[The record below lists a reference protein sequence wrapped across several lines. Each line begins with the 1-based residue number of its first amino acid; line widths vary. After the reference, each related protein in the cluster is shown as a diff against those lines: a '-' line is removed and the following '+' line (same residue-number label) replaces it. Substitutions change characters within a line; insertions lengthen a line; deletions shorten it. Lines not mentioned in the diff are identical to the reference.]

1 MKSKIIS
8 LLLLLA
14 VVSFSNEIQIASIQL
29 SAGEFD
35 RQQTPVSVS
44 LDGLTV
50 NQDVGQF
57 QMVKVSS
64 GKRERIPSQVI
75 SGDNSRLYWVVDRIA
90 ANESFTY
97 ELVRTELQSDEAAIE
112 VEVDEQKIVIQ
123 KDGKKLLQYNSATVF
138 PPDGVDPIY
147 KRSGFIH
154 PLWSPSENVLTRIQP
169 PDHYHHYGIWGPWT
183 KTHIA
188 DREIDFWN
196 LAKGHGTV
204 RFAGLMSIIEGAA
217 VSGFKVHQEHI
228 DFGASGSDKM
238 AMNEVLDV
246 RAWNVASGAWMLDY
260 TITLNC
266 PTDTVML
273 DAYRYGGGIGFR
285 AVESWTNK
293 NVRVLTSEN
302 KTRKDADGS
311 MARWCDV
318 SGENEAGQR
327 SGIVFM
333 SHPNNRRHPEPMR
346 IWPENANRG
355 RGDMFFEFCPI
366 RHDSW
371 LLAPGQDNVLKYRMF
386 VYDDSLDAQT
396 AEQLWQDF
404 ANPPKIVLVP

>member
-1 MKSKIIS
+1 MITRLVLFVV
-8 LLLLLA
+8 LLTAVCPAKENKLA
-14 VVSFSNEIQIASIQL
+14 TLHVN
-29 SAGEFD
+29 AGD
-35 RQQTPVSVS
+35 QHRQQTPVSIS
-44 LDGLTV
+44 LDGLSIPGDDGQLQLIHISNGERRRILVQIVPGYHPRLFWIV
-50 NQDVGQF
+50 NQASAD
-57 QMVKVSS
+57 
-64 GKRERIPSQVI
+64 EI
-75 SGDNSRLYWVVDRIA
+75 L
-90 ANESFTY
+90 TY
-97 ELVRTELQSDEAAIE
+97 ELVRTDVSFDDTSIQ
-112 VEVDEQKIVIQ
+112 VESDEQKLLIR
-123 KDGKKLLQYNSATVF
+123 KDGKNVLQYNTAVIY
-138 PPDGVDPIY
+138 PPEGIDDIY

-154 PLWSPSENVLTRIQP
+154 PLWSPTEAVLTRIQP

-204 RFAGLMSIIEGAA
+204 RFGGLLSIVEGA
-217 VSGFKVHQEHI
+217 VFSGFKALQEHV
-228 DFGASGSDKM
+228 DFGAAGSDKT
-238 AMNEVLDV
+238 AINEILDIRVWNVLDV
-246 RAWNVASGAWMLDY
+246 WLLDY

-266 PTDTVML
+266 PKDSIML

-293 NVRVLTSEN
+293 NVRVLTSEG
-302 KTRKDADGS
+302 KTRIDADGS

-318 SGENEAGQR
+318 SGESEEGRR

-346 IWPENANRG
+346 IWPENANQG

-371 LLAPGQDNVLKYRMF
+371 PLAPGQDYVLKYRLM
-386 VYDDSLDAQT
+386 VYDESSDAQT
-396 AEQLWQDF
+396 AERVWQDF
-404 ANPPKIVLVP
+404 AHPPEVKLAP